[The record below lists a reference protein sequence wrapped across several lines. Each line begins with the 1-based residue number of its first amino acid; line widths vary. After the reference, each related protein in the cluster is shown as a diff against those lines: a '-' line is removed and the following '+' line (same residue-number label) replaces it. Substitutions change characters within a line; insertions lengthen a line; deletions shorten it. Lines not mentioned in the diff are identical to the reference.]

1 MWFVARACDCQNRAV
16 DWHGIKGSAIV
27 VGWEMLEGR
36 GRVPDFEF
44 RGHINMADSK
54 ACRKGPSLK
63 RKIEIIQEVERHPT
77 KLRKIIAEEF
87 NIAPS
92 TLATILTA
100 KEKYKSHYFG
110 GEDTAA
116 CQKMRC
122 AQHEDIEKE
131 LLEWQQSPFSV
142 VS

>member
-1 MWFVARACDCQNRAV
+1 
-16 DWHGIKGSAIV
+16 
-27 VGWEMLEGR
+27 MLEGR
-36 GRVPDFEF
+36 GRVSDFEF

-54 ACRKGPSLK
+54 ACCKGLSQTCN
-63 RKIEIIQEVERHPT
+63 IEIIQEVERHPT
-77 KLRKIIAEEF
+77 KQRKMIAEEF
-87 NIAPS
+87 NTAPS

-110 GEDTAA
+110 GEDTAV

-131 LLEWQQSPFSV
+131 LLECFAHAWDS
-142 VS
+142 

>member
-1 MWFVARACDCQNRAV
+1 
-16 DWHGIKGSAIV
+16 
-27 VGWEMLEGR
+27 MLEGR

-54 ACRKGPSLK
+54 ACRKGLSLK
-63 RKIEIIQEVERHPT
+63 RKIEIIQEVGRHPT
-77 KLRKIIAEEF
+77 KQRKIIAEEF

-122 AQHEDIEKE
+122 AQ
-131 LLEWQQSPFSV
+131 
-142 VS
+142 

>member
-1 MWFVARACDCQNRAV
+1 MSKQSSQLAWDQ
-16 DWHGIKGSAIV
+16 KGSAIV
-27 VGWEMLEGR
+27 VGGEILEGR

-54 ACRKGPSLK
+54 VCRKGLSLK
-63 RKIEIIQEVERHPT
+63 RKIEIIQEAERHPT
-77 KLRKIIAEEF
+77 KQRKIIAEEF

-100 KEKYKSHYFG
+100 KEKYKSQYFG

-116 CQKMRC
+116 CQKMC

>member
-1 MWFVARACDCQNRAV
+1 M
-16 DWHGIKGSAIV
+16 
-27 VGWEMLEGR
+27 
-36 GRVPDFEF
+36 PDFEF
-44 RGHINMADSK
+44 RGDINMADSK
-54 ACRKGPSLK
+54 ACRKGLLLM

-77 KLRKIIAEEF
+77 KQRKIIADEF

-100 KEKYKSHYFG
+100 KEKHKSHYFG

-116 CQKMRC
+116 YQKMRC

-131 LLEWQQSPFSV
+131 LLEWQQSLFSA

>member
-1 MWFVARACDCQNRAV
+1 
-16 DWHGIKGSAIV
+16 
-27 VGWEMLEGR
+27 MLEGPS
-36 GRVPDFEF
+36 VDFEF

-54 ACRKGPSLK
+54 ACRKSLSLK
-63 RKIEIIQEVERHPT
+63 CKIEIIQEVERHPT
-77 KLRKIIAEEF
+77 KQRKIIAEEF

-92 TLATILTA
+92 PLATILTA

-116 CQKMRC
+116 CQKMS